1 MLIADGFFSLPLHR
15 HMKEIV
21 YHYGDNLT
29 QEGHYAVTIGFFDGV
44 HMGHRFLIRQLQ
56 ELAEQRGLKTM
67 VVTFENHPRRVL
79 HSEWQP
85 QLLTSLEEK
94 KKMIEETGVDA
105 LAILKFDQQMAQL
118 SAREFMGEVLGKQL
132 NAQLLL
138 TGYDNRFG
146 HDRTETFDDYVGYGK
161 QLGIEVTVGKP
172 YSYDNNNDEPHRNVS
187 SSLVRKLI
195 GEGKME
201 EAAHCLGRPYEL
213 TGKVVH
219 GEQVGRKLGFPTA
232 NIEIDDNDR
241 LIPPSGVYAVTVTEN
256 SMREKGNRK
265 TALCY
270 HGMMNI
276 GTRPTFDG
284 QRQTLEVNIFDFDK
298 DIYGQRITIGFAC
311 RLRNEQFFDSPQ
323 LLAAQMEKDAKEAK
337 EYLNG
342 QTDISLS
349 I

>member
-1 MLIADGFFSLPLHR
+1 
-15 HMKEIV
+15 MKEIV

-29 QEGHYAVTIGFFDGV
+29 LEGHYAVTIGFFDGV

-56 ELAEQRGLKTM
+56 ELAQQRGLKTM

-105 LAILKFDQQMAQL
+105 LAVLKFDLQMAQL
-118 SAREFMGEVLGKQL
+118 SAKEFMGEVLANQL
-132 NAQLLL
+132 NALLLL

-161 QLGIEVTVGKP
+161 EMGIEVTVGKP
-172 YSYDNNNDEPHRNVS
+172 YSYDSHHDGAHRNVS
-187 SSLVRKLI
+187 SSLVRSLI

-213 TGKVVH
+213 TGMVVH

-232 NIEIDDNDR
+232 NIEIGEADR
-241 LIPPSGVYAVTVTEN
+241 LIPPSGVYAVTVTVD
-256 SMREKGNRK
+256 SRSVSDNRQ
-265 TALCY
+265 TTLCY

-284 QRQTLEVNIFDFDK
+284 QRQTLEVNIFDFNSN
-298 DIYGQRITIGFAC
+298 IYGRRITIRFVC
-311 RLRNEQFFDSPQ
+311 RLRDEQPFDSPEQ
-323 LLAAQMEKDAKEAK
+323 LAAQMAKDAEQARIF
-337 EYLNG
+337 LNR